1 MAEDMNTKKDF
12 GANQKIAIIDDEEMV
27 TNSIK
32 SFLQL
37 ETDYQVFTF
46 QSPEIALVELQQI
59 PPDLVISDFLMPEM
73 NGIEFLCKLKELYPE
88 IPSILLTA
96 YADKENSIKAINDV
110 GLFQFVEKPWD
121 NDQLLLIIRNG
132 LAATNLKSQ
141 LREKIH
147 QLDEIN
153 RQKEELF
160 KINNLLNKELSL
172 ARRVHEKILPPTE
185 MKMEKLS
192 ILVKYLPAFEIG
204 GDFYDFFE
212 LSEGKFLITLADLT
226 GHGIQAALCTA
237 LLKFALATNNTKNH
251 SLEQI
256 MNGIN
261 DILYRGLPSDIF
273 AAVLLIGVD
282 VEKNLCEMLNGGI
295 PYPILFR
302 QKDRKAV
309 PIIIS
314 GLVPGMVSN
323 ENFECGDHVKIDLKQ
338 GDRLFVFTDGL
349 SEIQNSDGILFGEES
364 LSHVI
369 NNSQHMT
376 IKEVA
381 NQLFQEALNYND
393 KKKQLDDLTL
403 ICIELG

>member
-1 MAEDMNTKKDF
+1 MNTKKDF
-12 GANQKIAIIDDEEMV
+12 ETVQKIALIDDEEMV

-37 ETDYQVFTF
+37 ETDYQISTF
-46 QSPEIALVELQQI
+46 QSPEIALAELQQI
-59 PPDLVISDFLMPEM
+59 QPDLVISDFLMPEM
-73 NGIEFLCKLKELYPE
+73 NGIEFLSKLKALYPE
-88 IPSILLTA
+88 IPCILLTA
-96 YADKENSIKAINDV
+96 YADKENAIKAINDV

-132 LAATNLKSQ
+132 LAATNLK
-141 LREKIH
+141 LLLKEKIH

-185 MKMEKLS
+185 IKLENLS
-192 ILVKYLPAFEIG
+192 IVVKYLPAFEIG
-204 GDFYDFFE
+204 GDFYDFIE

-237 LLKFALATNNTKNH
+237 LFKFALSTNNTGND

-282 VEKNLCEMLNGGI
+282 LEKQKCEILNGGI
-295 PYPILFR
+295 PYPILYR
-302 QKDRKAV
+302 QKDNQAV

-314 GLVPGMVSN
+314 GLVPGIVSN
-323 ENFECGDHVKIDLKQ
+323 ENFECGDLVKIDFEQ

-349 SEIQNSDGILFGEES
+349 PEIQNSDGIMFGEER
-364 LSHVI
+364 LTQFI
-369 NNSQHMT
+369 NKSQHMT
-376 IKEVA
+376 ITDVA
-381 NQLFQEALNYND
+381 DQLVQEALNYND
-393 KKKQLDDLTL
+393 NKKQWDDLTV
-403 ICIELG
+403 ICIELGT